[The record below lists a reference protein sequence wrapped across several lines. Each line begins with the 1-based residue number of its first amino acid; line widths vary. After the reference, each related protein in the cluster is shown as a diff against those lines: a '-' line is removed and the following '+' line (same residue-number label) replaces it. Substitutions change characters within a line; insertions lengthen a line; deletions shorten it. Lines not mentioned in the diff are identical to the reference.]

1 MPARGTAPGKCPRS
15 LFRPARAEGIPAP
28 LQGALI
34 DSETQGVALGYH
46 AAAPSAPEP
55 KLYKPEF
62 RSFDG
67 WPFMRWLLFR
77 RSTTTLE
84 CAPCPGSPKGLHS
97 QECLCYC
104 SPNSRQHSYR
114 VRGIPRD
121 NDRQNLKFKISKVCR
136 TRVL

>member
-1 MPARGTAPGKCPRS
+1 MPARATPRECVRGTSSALQGR
-15 LFRPARAEGIPAP
+15 RIPAFF
-28 LQGALI
+28 QGAPI
-34 DSETQGVALGYH
+34 ESETQGVALGYH

-77 RSTTTLE
+77 RSTATLE
-84 CAPCPGSPKGLHS
+84 CAPCPGSPKGLHR

-114 VRGIPRD
+114 VRGIPRE
-121 NDRQNLKFKISKVCR
+121 NDRQNLKFEISKVCR